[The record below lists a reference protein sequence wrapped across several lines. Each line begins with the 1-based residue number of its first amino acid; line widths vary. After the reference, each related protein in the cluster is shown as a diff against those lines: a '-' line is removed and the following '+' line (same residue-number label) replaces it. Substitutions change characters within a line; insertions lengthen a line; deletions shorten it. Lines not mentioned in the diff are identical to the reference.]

1 MRVLIVPDKFKDALD
16 AAAVAAALAEGVRAA
31 RPGALVTCCP
41 LGDGGEGT
49 GRVIAQA
56 LHAQPRTTRVV
67 DPLGRQ
73 HNATWWYEPER
84 QLALVE
90 LAEASGLALLKPPER
105 NPLVTTTFG
114 TGQLLEA
121 ALHAGALSVTL
132 CVGGSATVDGGA
144 GCLQALGLAF
154 LDAHGARLD
163 GFMAGGRLTE
173 VTEVDFPQQEA
184 PDAII
189 EILCDVDN
197 PLVGPRGAARVF
209 APQKGAA
216 ADAVAQL
223 ERALEHWADVLEFSF
238 GFYERDTPGTGAAG
252 GVPAALVAAFGAHLL
267 RGFEEVAH
275 HVQLREKL
283 RQADLVLTGEG
294 RLDEQ
299 TAGGKVVA
307 GVARLAQEA
316 GVPCT
321 ALVGAVHAP
330 HGVEQLTAQLGLH
343 EIIAITPPGTPTAA
357 ALAATAENLRRSAAR
372 AVASLA

>member
-31 RPGALVTCCP
+31 RSGAVVTCCP

-56 LHAQPRTTRVV
+56 LHAQPRTTRVI

-84 QLALVE
+84 QMALVE
-90 LAEASGLALLKPPER
+90 LAEASGLALLKQAER
-105 NPLVTTTFG
+105 NPLLTTTFG
-114 TGQLLEA
+114 TGQLLDA
-121 ALHAGALSVTL
+121 ALGAGALSVTV

-144 GCLQALGLAF
+144 GCLQALGLTL
-154 LDAHGARLD
+154 LDAQGRRLD
-163 GFMAGGRLTE
+163 GLMAGGRLTE
-173 VTEVDFPQQEA
+173 VSEVDFPQQEA
-184 PDAII
+184 PDAIF

-197 PLVGPRGAARVF
+197 PLVGPHGAARVF
-209 APQKGAA
+209 GPQKGATP
-216 ADAVAQL
+216 DGVVQL
-223 ERALEHWADVLEFSF
+223 EQALEHWADVLEFSF
-238 GFYERDTPGTGAAG
+238 GFDERDTPGTGAAG

-275 HVQLREKL
+275 HAQLRDKL
-283 RQADLVLTGEG
+283 QHADLVLTGEG

-316 GVPCT
+316 GVPCV

-330 HGVEQLTAQLGLH
+330 NGVAQLAVQLGLRD
-343 EIIAITPPGTPTAA
+343 IIAITPPGMPLAE
-357 ALAATAENLRRSAAR
+357 ALAATAENLRVAAAR
-372 AVASLA
+372 AVAKFA